1 MLKRRSEESGNG
13 SGPFVLGRIE
23 AQGGIAVQR
32 FTTALR
38 ETFAGQLTIAPFDR
52 RPCSENSSSVFA
64 MQRTLSQRKQNRDIA
79 LPRTRLG
86 AADCLG

>member
-52 RPCSENSSSVFA
+52 RPCSG
-64 MQRTLSQRKQNRDIA
+64 RCLSKETVATTAFGHRAGIRVY
-79 LPRTRLG
+79 
-86 AADCLG
+86 